1 MIFEYSFLTL
11 SYSLTSYNGNYND
24 IIGESQAEI
33 LYKFMNLYFCI
44 QPSNSFKISVQ
55 NFNL

>member
-33 LYKFMNLYFCI
+33 LYKFMNLYFVYNLQI
-44 QPSNSFKISVQ
+44 RSRSVFKI
-55 NFNL
+55 LT